1 MTHAE
6 RLRKWHESMKQA
18 QTDTFQSITKGPLCT
33 PDVMV
38 PILAFGSCDIDA
50 LLAGAEALEALKTI
64 RDEVLNTDANM
75 LNNDQINYV
84 LGIID
89 NYMSLPEPPKEG
101 E

>member
-1 MTHAE
+1 MNNAE
-6 RLRKWHESMKQA
+6 ILRSLLDYTPVGESVH
-18 QTDTFQSITKGPLCT
+18 S
-33 PDVMV
+33 
-38 PILAFGSCDIDA
+38 A

-101 E
+101 